1 MYRSCQSVLLAAL
14 LLFTSNCTFHKF
26 LNVWGLGWN
35 PVPFDV
41 SLLCSSFSL
50 SLSHF
55 LPFGSRGR
63 CGRRGT
69 NALVKGKRKWSW
81 LLQKITVKLKTKT
94 RKKNILPCQIILL
107 SSVHSHWSNWR
118 GMGVT
123 LGRFWSTNLSDR
135 YMPSWLEC
143 HTLKS
148 SGQILYLN

>member
-55 LPFGSRGR
+55 LLFGSRGR
-63 CGRRGT
+63 RGRRGT
-69 NALVKGKRKWSW
+69 NDLVKGKRKWSW
-81 LLQKITVKLKTKT
+81 LLQKVMVKLNTKP
-94 RKKNILPCQIILL
+94 RKKYIAMPNYSAVIGAELL
-107 SSVHSHWSNWR
+107 EQWR

-123 LGRFWSTNLSDR
+123 VGRIWSTYLSDR
-135 YMPSWLEC
+135 YMPSWLEH